1 MSKIANGEEY
11 KVTPTIEDSTI
22 FDYLE
27 PVIQEVVARNK

>member
-11 KVTPTIEDSTI
+11 KVTPTIDDPGV

-27 PVIQEVVARNK
+27 PVIHDLMGRK